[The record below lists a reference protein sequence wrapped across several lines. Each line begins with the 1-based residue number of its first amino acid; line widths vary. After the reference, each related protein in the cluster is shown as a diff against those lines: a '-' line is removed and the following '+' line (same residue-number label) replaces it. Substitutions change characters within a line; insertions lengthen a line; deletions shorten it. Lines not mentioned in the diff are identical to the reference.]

1 MNKWIEWKWSNGD
14 NERYERSQRPQRP
27 QLQSKDKQTNNKIDN
42 INELNNNYEN
52 QVETQVVNQCL
63 YSEDEDINFRDIGKQ
78 QQQQNNLVNEFQKQP
93 NKREDTYNRMA
104 EREMVG
110 QRGMNPFFS
119 QSNNNSYIDDLMN
132 QENFMK
138 PISTSIEREK

>member
-1 MNKWIEWKWSNGD
+1 MEWKWSLGEG
-14 NERYERSQRPQRP
+14 EREKYEKSARP
-27 QLQSKDKQTNNKIDN
+27 SKNNRKTQEEI
-42 INELNNNYEN
+42 EYEY
-52 QVETQVVNQCL
+52 ETQAVNQSL
-63 YSEDEDINFRDIGKQ
+63 YSGEEIYEHRQ
-78 QQQQNNLVNEFQKQP
+78 QQHQQEQEQEQQNNLVNEFQKQP

>member
-1 MNKWIEWKWSNGD
+1 MEWKWSLG
-14 NERYERSQRPQRP
+14 EGKREKYEKSAR
-27 QLQSKDKQTNNKIDN
+27 LYNNIKNNKN
-42 INELNNNYEN
+42 NQNNQINQINRRTQEEFEFEY
-52 QVETQVVNQCL
+52 ETQAVNQSL
-63 YSEDEDINFRDIGKQ
+63 YSGEEIYEHHQ
-78 QQQQNNLVNEFQKQP
+78 QQHQEHQEQQNNLVNEFQKQP

-138 PISTSIEREK
+138 PISTSIEKEK